1 MRNLLLFIFLLSAAI
16 TAHAQISIN
25 FGINIDRQ
33 PVWGPIGYDHVEYYY
48 LPDIEV
54 YYNVPQQ
61 RFYYFEGG
69 VWVGRSSLPYRYR
82 NFDFYN
88 SYKVV
93 INEREPYR
101 RHSIFRAQYQIF
113 NGRHDQQS
121 IRDSRDAR
129 YFINQHH
136 PEHKNW
142 KNQQHNDGNG
152 KPRERGSNRIRK

>member
-1 MRNLLLFIFLLSAAI
+1 MRTVMIAFTLICSAA
-16 TAHAQISIN
+16 AADAQISIN

-69 VWVGRSSLPYRYR
+69 VWVGRSALPYRYR
-82 NFDFYN
+82 NFNFYN

-121 IRDSRDAR
+121 IRDSRDSR
-129 YFINQHH
+129 YFINEHH
-136 PEHKNW
+136 PEHKTW
-142 KNQQHNDGNG
+142 KDQQRNEG
-152 KPRERGSNRIRK
+152 KAKSRERGGKRIRR